1 MFVPSLR
8 MIKQMNS
15 SRSFTY
21 LSKAGRLE
29 NVFEAPRG
37 AEAVDGH
44 VPGEIDDGEEGA
56 EKDHRSVARRNGQLA
71 GVPVN

>member
-1 MFVPSLR
+1 
-8 MIKQMNS
+8 MNS
-15 SRSFTY
+15 NSFAY
-21 LSKAGRLE
+21 LVLSKAGRLE

-56 EKDHRSVARRNGQLA
+56 EKDHSSVA
-71 GVPVN
+71 